1 MRVGLKGWLPLT
13 DRELGGVG
21 VAPNPSQNI
30 LTQRDIR
37 GVFGDRAA
45 HEKSQQLAGYWLEA
59 PRVGLEQS
67 SNNQV
72 SDSITM
78 IPKTGGA
85 QSGAPGARDTD
96 LDTLIKAWSKLPK
109 GVQKRIMVLAGIESD
124 TE

>member
-1 MRVGLKGWLPLT
+1 M
-13 DRELGGVG
+13 
-21 VAPNPSQNI
+21 
-30 LTQRDIR
+30 
-37 GVFGDRAA
+37 FGDRAA

-109 GVQKRIMVLAGIESD
+109 GVQKRIMVLAEIESGA
-124 TE
+124 E